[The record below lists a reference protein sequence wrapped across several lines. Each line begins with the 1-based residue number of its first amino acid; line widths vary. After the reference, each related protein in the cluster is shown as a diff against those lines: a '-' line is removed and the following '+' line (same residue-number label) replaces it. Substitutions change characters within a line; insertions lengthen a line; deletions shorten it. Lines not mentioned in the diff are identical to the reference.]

1 MPIDGS
7 KIQVPGLERLKSTL
21 RSPRVRWGVATG
33 ALGVMA
39 LGLGLVWGTWSHI
52 CDACPSIAQIYA
64 FEPKE
69 ATRVFAADGSLLHEF
84 AIERRT
90 AVPYASIPPHVIG
103 AFVAVEDR
111 RFWEHGGVD
120 LRRSARAAAEFA
132 FAGYDA
138 AGGSTITQ
146 QLAGN
151 IFTDV
156 VDRQDISVR
165 RKLREMKVA
174 RSLEQAFTKQEI
186 LEAYLNQINFDGV
199 YGVQNASRHYF
210 GKDVQQLNLPEAAT
224 LAAMPRA
231 PRRYSPTRNPERAV
245 PRRNLVL
252 DLMERQGQITS
263 AEASAARA
271 YPLLLRDRR
280 NDGTLAP
287 YFVEWVRRILFDRYG
302 TQLYEDGLRIYTS
315 LDPAVQAVADSA
327 VEEQLEWIEKQPGFR
342 APTYAE
348 TREWSEERLEGP
360 NMPYIQGIF
369 IAVDPE
375 NGDVLAMVGGRD
387 FEDSEFN
394 RAVQAERQPGSGFKP
409 FVYAAAIAS
418 GMPASE
424 VILDTPVEFP
434 QPDGSVWSPKNFT
447 GDFAGPLTLRDALRQ
462 SVNVVAVK
470 LGQRVGIET
479 VAQYAR
485 RMGITTDVPRVPSTA
500 IGAPSVRPIELTEAY
515 TTFATLGVRVSP
527 RPILRVES
535 TEGDLLWEAPVE
547 REEVLDEQTAWILVS
562 MMRDVVDHGSG
573 IRVRAL
579 GVPHSVPVAGK
590 TGTTNEVTNAW
601 FIGFTPDLVT
611 TSWVGFDLPAPIR
624 RDAQGGRDAAPIN
637 ARVLKRYYEMY
648 PTPAPWP
655 QPEGIISRRVDRTT
669 GQLAGEWCPAENV
682 YTEFYIL
689 GTEPRESC
697 DAHGPWGTVDPLHG
711 EAADTLVAPVSED
724 FDF

>member
-1 MPIDGS
+1 MPTDGS
-7 KIQVPGLERLKSTL
+7 KNRVPAVERLKSAL
-21 RSPRVRWGVATG
+21 RNPRVRWGLATG
-33 ALGVMA
+33 TLGVA
-39 LGLGLVWGTWSHI
+39 AFGLGLAWGTWSHI

-69 ATRVFAADGSLLHEF
+69 ATRVYAADGSLLHQF
-84 AIERRT
+84 AVERRT
-90 AVPYASIPPHVIG
+90 AVPYASIPPHVVG

-120 LRRSARAAAEFA
+120 FRRSARAAAEFA

-156 VDRQDISVR
+156 VNRQDISVR

-231 PRRYSPTRNPERAV
+231 PRRYSPARNPERAV

-263 AEASAARA
+263 AEAAAARA

-280 NDGTLAP
+280 ADQNLAP
-287 YFVEWVRRILFDRYG
+287 YFVEWVRQILIERYG

-315 LDPAVQAVADSA
+315 LNPVVQAVADSA
-327 VEEQLEWIEKQPGFR
+327 VEEQLEWIEQQPGFR

-348 TREWSEERLEGP
+348 TREWSEERLEGS

-394 RAVQAERQPGSGFKP
+394 RAVQAQRQPGSGFKP
-409 FVYAAAIAS
+409 FVYTAAIAS
-418 GMPASE
+418 GIPASE

-535 TEGDLLWEAPVE
+535 TEGDVLWEAPVA
-547 REEVLDEQTAWILVS
+547 REEVLDERTAWIMVS

-579 GVPHSVPVAGK
+579 GVPSSVPVAGK

-601 FIGFTPDLVT
+601 FLGYTPDLVT

-637 ARVLKRYYEMY
+637 ARVLKRYYELY
-648 PTPAPWP
+648 PTPDPWP

-669 GQLAGEWCPAENV
+669 GQLAGEWCPAEDV

-689 GTEPRESC
+689 GTEPRASC
-697 DAHGPWGTVDPLHG
+697 QAHGPWGTVDPLHG
-711 EAADTLVAPVSED
+711 EDTDTLAAPVTEN

>member
-1 MPIDGS
+1 MPTDGS
-7 KIQVPGLERLKSTL
+7 KKQVPAVERLKSGL
-21 RSPRVRWGVATG
+21 RNPRVRWGLATG
-33 ALGVMA
+33 TLGVAA
-39 LGLGLVWGTWSHI
+39 LGLGLAWGTWSHI

-69 ATRVFAADGSLLHEF
+69 ATRVYAADGSLLHEF
-84 AIERRT
+84 AVERRT
-90 AVPYASIPPHVIG
+90 AVPFASIPPHVVG

-120 LRRSARAAAEFA
+120 IRRSARAAAEFA

-156 VDRQDISVR
+156 VNRQDISVR

-263 AEASAARA
+263 AEAAAARA

-280 NDGTLAP
+280 NDQNLAP
-287 YFVEWVRRILFDRYG
+287 YFVEWVRRILIERYG

-315 LDPAVQAVADSA
+315 LNPVVQAVADSA
-327 VEEQLEWIEKQPGFR
+327 VEEQLQWIEKQPGFR

-348 TREWSEERLEGP
+348 TREWSEERLEGS

-375 NGDVLAMVGGRD
+375 DGDVLAMVGGRD

-394 RAVQAERQPGSGFKP
+394 RAVQAQRQPGSGFKP

-447 GDFAGPLTLRDALRQ
+447 DDFAGPLTLRDALRQ

-535 TEGDLLWEAPVE
+535 TEGDVLWEAPVE
-547 REEVLDEQTAWILVS
+547 REEVLDERTAWIMVS

-579 GVPHSVPVAGK
+579 GVPRSVPVAGK

-601 FIGFTPDLVT
+601 FLGYTPDLVT

-637 ARVLKRYYEMY
+637 ARVLKRYYELY
-648 PTPAPWP
+648 PTPDPWP
-655 QPEGIISRRVDRTT
+655 QPEGIISRRVDRTS
-669 GQLAGEWCPAENV
+669 GQLAGEWCPAEAV

-697 DAHGPWGTVDPLHG
+697 ESHGSWGAVDPLRG
-711 EAADTLVAPVSED
+711 EATDTLAAPVSED

>member
-1 MPIDGS
+1 MPTDGS
-7 KIQVPGLERLKSTL
+7 KKPDPRMVRVKSFL
-21 RSPRVRWGVATG
+21 RSPGTRRGLAVGVLGAI
-33 ALGVMA
+33 ALGA
-39 LGLGLVWGTWSHI
+39 GLAWGTWSHI
-52 CDACPSIAQIYA
+52 CDSCPSIAQIYA

-69 ATRVFAADGSLLHEF
+69 ATRVYAADGSLLHEF
-84 AIERRT
+84 AVERRT
-90 AVPYASIPPHVIG
+90 AVPYASIPPHVIW

-120 LRRSARAAAEFA
+120 MRRSARAVAEFA
-132 FAGYDA
+132 FAGYDV

-156 VDRQDISVR
+156 VNRQDISVR

-174 RSLEQAFTKQEI
+174 RSLEHAFTKQEI

-231 PRRYSPTRNPERAV
+231 PRRYSPARNPERAV
-245 PRRNLVL
+245 PRRNLVI
-252 DLMERQGQITS
+252 DLMERQGRITA

-271 YPLLLRDRR
+271 YPLLLRDRS
-280 NDGTLAP
+280 DEGPLAP
-287 YFVEWVRRILFDRYG
+287 YFVEWVRQILIERYG
-302 TQLYEDGLRIYTS
+302 TQLYEDGLRIFTS

-327 VEEQLEWIEKQPGFR
+327 VTEQLEWIEQQPGFR

-348 TREWSEERLEGP
+348 TRDWSEERLEGP

-375 NGDVLAMVGGRD
+375 NGDVLALVGGRD

-394 RAVQAERQPGSGFKP
+394 RAVQAQRQPGSGFKP
-409 FVYAAAIAS
+409 FVYTAAIAS
-418 GMPASE
+418 GIPASE

-434 QPDGSVWSPKNFT
+434 QPDGSIWSPKNFT
-447 GDFAGPLTLRDALRQ
+447 NDFSGPLTLRDALRQ

-485 RMGITTDVPRVPSTA
+485 RMGITTDIPRVPSTA

-515 TTFATLGVRVSP
+515 TTFATLGVRVTP

-535 TEGDLLWEAPVE
+535 TEGDVLWEAPVE
-547 REEVLDEQTAWILVS
+547 REEVLDERTAWILVS

-579 GVPHSVPVAGK
+579 GVPMSVPVAGK

-601 FIGFTPDLVT
+601 FLGYTPDLVT

-637 ARVLKRYYEMY
+637 ARVLKRYYEMH
-648 PTPAPWP
+648 PVPAPWP

-669 GQLAGEWCPAENV
+669 GLLAGQWCPAEDI
-682 YTEFYIL
+682 YTEFYVL

-697 DAHGPWGTVDPLHG
+697 DAHGPWGTIDPLPG
-711 EAADTLVAPVSED
+711 ETEDTVAAPVSED